1 MINETRGNLILNN
14 AICKTVDIDG
24 LNKVNL
30 IQSPSSQNPVRHP
43 RSDSAKSCHP

>member
-1 MINETRGNLILNN
+1 MINETPGNLILNN
-14 AICKTVDIDG
+14 EICKKVNIDG

-43 RSDSAKSCHP
+43 RSHNAKSCHL